1 MDNLQENT
9 LTHKVAQR
17 ILDITHVYG
26 RKILRLQAKTGICN
40 IRRNWQHRQLRRK
53 KSISI
58 VFPIDTF
65 SKWKADSLLRLLL
78 KHPRFTPVIRLVN
91 VYEPG
96 SKEDELN
103 RRLIQEYAASLGVPC
118 LSFTS
123 YNALPQGYRADLVI
137 LSEAYDGFILFQ
149 ERNKGLFKRPFCY
162 IPYGFYSIGN
172 KANLNSI
179 ANNFALFNFYE
190 NESSRQLATSL
201 MDNGGAN
208 ISITGHAMA
217 DAFLFSPDRFSP
229 AWKNCGKPMKK
240 IIWAPHWTIAEETS
254 SWFTAGNFLEV
265 AEQMTELAERYQDEI
280 QFAFKPHPLLHR
292 ALCQHPKWGKE
303 KTDAFYRRW
312 AEMPNTQLEEGAYAG
327 LFMQSDACIHDCGS
341 FIVEYMF
348 ADKPALFLVRG
359 EGYQGY
365 SNMAQEGLK
374 CYIKGQSKA
383 DIEPF
388 LHAVLRGEDPLRE
401 QRRTFRAHFIIPPHE
416 QSAAQNIVDCL
427 LGEGAYAKTPQR

>member
-9 LTHKVAQR
+9 LIHKVAQR

-53 KSISI
+53 KSISV

-91 VYEPG
+91 IYEPG

-103 RRLIQEYAASLGVPC
+103 RKLIQEYAASLGVPC
-118 LSFTS
+118 LRFDS
-123 YNALPQGYRADLVI
+123 YEQLPREYKADLVI
-137 LSEAYDGFILFQ
+137 LGEAYDAFILFK
-149 ERNKGLFKRPFCY
+149 EHNKGLFKRPICY
-162 IPYGFYSIGN
+162 IPYGFFAIGN
-172 KANLNSI
+172 YGTMNSI
-179 ANNFALFNFYE
+179 AQNMALFNFYE
-190 NESSRQLATSL
+190 NAATRQMAISL
-201 MDNGGAN
+201 MDNRGAN
-208 ISITGHAMA
+208 VSLTGHTMA

>member
-1 MDNLQENT
+1 MGNSHQNISANAVIQRFQ
-9 LTHKVAQR
+9 HWAQ
-17 ILDITHVYG
+17 VYG
-26 RKILRLQAKTGICN
+26 KKFLRLQTKTGFCN
-40 IRRNWQHRQLRRK
+40 IRRKWQHRQLRRK
-53 KSISI
+53 ESISV

-91 VYEPG
+91 IYEPG
-96 SKEDELN
+96 SKEDALN
-103 RRLIQEYAASLGVPC
+103 RRLIQEYAAALGVPC

-123 YNALPQGYRADLVI
+123 YNELPQGYRADLVI
-137 LSEAYDGFILFQ
+137 LSEAYDGAILFQ
-149 ERNKGLFKRPFCY
+149 ERHRGLFKRPFCY

-172 KANLNSI
+172 EANLNSI

-190 NESSRQLATSL
+190 NESSRQLAAGL

-208 ISITGHAMA
+208 ISITGHTMA
-217 DAFLFSPDRFSP
+217 DAFLFSEERHIP
-229 AWKNCGKPMKK
+229 AWKDCGKNLKK
-240 IIWAPHWTIAEETS
+240 IIWAPHWTISEETS

-265 AEQMTELAERYQDEI
+265 AERMVELAERYQDEL
-280 QFAFKPHPLLHR
+280 QFAFKPHPLLHK
-292 ALCQHPKWGKE
+292 ALCQHPQWGNE
-303 KTDAFYRRW
+303 KTDAYYRRW

-365 SNMAQEGLK
+365 SPMAQAALK
-374 CYIKGQSKA
+374 CYTKGQTGG
-383 DIEPF
+383 DIEDF
-388 LHAVLRGEDPLRE
+388 LQSVLRGDDSLSE
-401 QRRTFRAHFIIPPHE
+401 QRRDFRERYIIPPHGC
-416 QSAAQNIVDCL
+416 SAAQNVIDCL
-427 LGEGAYAKTPQR
+427 LGEGAYAESGK